1 MSTTARFTIAEYELM
16 IARGAFAGPNEKRIE
31 LIRGELRMMSPQG
44 AEHGELVGQLDDWS
58 HNVIDRQRIKIRV
71 QSSVEIPRF
80 DTQPEPDIV
89 WAEAK
94 SYARRRPKPDEI
106 LLLIEVAD
114 SSLAY
119 DLGEKCQLYAEAG
132 IRDYWVFDVP
142 NRLVHVFRDPSDNG
156 YKSHDKS
163 STNDRLIP
171 KLVSDV
177 SVNVDEVF
185 SCLDE

>member
-1 MSTTARFTIAEYELM
+1 M
-16 IARGAFAGPNEKRIE
+16 IACGAFAGPNEKRIE
-31 LIRGELRMMSPQG
+31 LIHGELRMMSPQG
-44 AEHGELVGQLDDWS
+44 AEHGELVGRLDDWS
-58 HNVIDRQRIKIRV
+58 HDVIDRQRIKIRV
-71 QSSVEIPRF
+71 QSSVEFPGF
-80 DTQPEPDIV
+80 DAQPEPDIV

-94 SYARRRPKPDEI
+94 PYARRRPQPDEI

-132 IRDYWVFDVP
+132 IRNYWVFDVP
-142 NRLVHVFRDPSDNG
+142 NRKVHVFRDPSDNG
-156 YKSHDKS
+156 YKSHVKS

-171 KLVSDV
+171 ELVSDV